1 MRVPDTAVAKVM
13 RLAMAERLEARS
25 WAVFGLYLRPRG
37 RVEMTLSLAS
47 LNDIIGAVFNQ
58 LTTAA
63 RTQLADIGDI
73 ADALDA
79 VVAGPEAV
87 LRGVEGDGLL
97 GVGFIGATLT
107 EDGRGATAR
116 LVLRVG
122 TVHTGFQDPEATEP
136 TCQIRTGA
144 EARHAIEVDKLLAA
158 LDRMLQALNTTE
170 A

>member
-1 MRVPDTAVAKVM
+1 VRVPDTEVAKVM
-13 RLAMAERLEARS
+13 RLAIAERLRARS
-25 WAVFGLYLRPRG
+25 WAVYGLYLRPRG
-37 RVEMTLSLAS
+37 RAEMTLSLAS
-47 LNDIIGAVFNQ
+47 LDDVIGEVFNH
-58 LTTAA
+58 LTAV

-116 LVLRVG
+116 LVLASG

-136 TCQIRTGA
+136 TCQIRTGTD
-144 EARHAIEVDKLLAA
+144 ARQAIAADELLAA
-158 LDRMLQALNTTE
+158 LDRLLQALTTTTS
-170 A
+170 